1 MSLTLIIILILAGLL
16 FVMLEI
22 LVMPGVGVVGILG
35 GAMIIF
41 AVISAYRIDPSYGH
55 ISLISSVVLSA
66 LLIFIAVK
74 TGTWKKMSLNKEIAG
89 RVNIYDESLVKDGD
103 IGITLSRLN
112 PIGKASINDNIYE
125 VESTEGYI
133 SENKEIV
140 VVKATSHKIRVKSK

>member
-41 AVISAYRIDPSYGH
+41 AVISAYGIDPFYGH

-112 PIGKASINDNIYE
+112 PMGKASINDNIYE

-140 VVKATSHKIRVKSK
+140 VVKATTHKIRVKSK